1 MRTSL
6 KQWHMANDYSAQPS
20 LNNTFVKANPTTR
33 IFAVESA
40 DWHKLIVDIYF
51 DFKAVRPVAKY
62 GEPI

>member
-1 MRTSL
+1 
-6 KQWHMANDYSAQPS
+6 MANDYSAQPS

-33 IFAVESA
+33 IFAVESP

-51 DFKAVRPVAKY
+51 DFKAIRPVAKY